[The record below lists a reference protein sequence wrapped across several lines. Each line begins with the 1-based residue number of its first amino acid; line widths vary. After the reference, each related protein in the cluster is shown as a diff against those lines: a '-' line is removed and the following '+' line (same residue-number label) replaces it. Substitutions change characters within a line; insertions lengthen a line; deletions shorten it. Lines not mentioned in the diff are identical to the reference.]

1 MYLNSQLNN
10 LEHKHC
16 NKTNELEKKLTEKT
30 KEVSKLTNNAI
41 DLKAQINLL
50 VENIG
55 KVKQELADTKVN
67 YETWIES
74 CKGYQMLLNKQ
85 SASNVKFGIGYNH
98 NHQLISL
105 PKILMRRVKKF
116 KS

>member
-1 MYLNSQLNN
+1 M
-10 LEHKHC
+10 
-16 NKTNELEKKLTEKT
+16 
-30 KEVSKLTNNAI
+30 LTNNAI

-50 VENIG
+50 VENLS

-67 YETWIES
+67 CETWVES

-98 NHQLISL
+98 T
-105 PKILMRRVKKF
+105 
-116 KS
+116 